1 MIFLPKYYN
10 KENKINTSV
19 LIHLMTVLLGAHCV
33 SRAPLVPSTTTLV
46 QTAVQVA
53 LQVGFWNKSLIVK
66 ITTEL
71 LISIFLCTDI
81 RTLDHYIENMVS
93 I

>member
-1 MIFLPKYYN
+1 
-10 KENKINTSV
+10 
-19 LIHLMTVLLGAHCV
+19 MTVLLGAHCV
-33 SRAPLVPSTTTLV
+33 SRAHLVPSTTTLV